1 MSNFLT
7 LPVEYSA
14 RHVHLSKKTISFLFG
29 ENYQLTVKKNLSQPG
44 HFAAEETVM
53 LLGPKNSLKLRI
65 LGPER
70 DHDQVELAKSDC
82 LFVGIDA
89 PLRLSGDVV
98 ASGAG
103 KLIGPVGE
111 FELKEGVIIA
121 KRHLHC
127 SAATAEENHLKN
139 GDSLSLELE
148 GERALRF
155 DQVIVRIHEGFEDT
169 IHLDTDEANAAGL
182 QEQGKL
188 CKVFLNQEK

>member
-1 MSNFLT
+1 MSQFLMV
-7 LPVEYSA
+7 PVEYSA
-14 RHVHLSKKTISFLFG
+14 RHIHLSKETINLLFG

-53 LLGPKNSLKLRI
+53 LVGPKNSLKLRI

-89 PLRLSGDVV
+89 PLRVSGDVV
-98 ASGAG
+98 GSAGG
-103 KLIGPVGE
+103 KLIGPAGE
-111 FELKEGVIIA
+111 VELKEGILIA
-121 KRHLHC
+121 KRHWHC
-127 SAATAEENHLKN
+127 SAGSAEKYQLKN
-139 GDSLSLELE
+139 GDKVSVAMD
-148 GERALRF
+148 GERALLF
-155 DQVIVRIHEGFEDT
+155 DEVIIRVHEGAEDN

-188 CKVFLNQEK
+188 CKVFINR

>member
-1 MSNFLT
+1 MSNFLM

-14 RHVHLSKKTISFLFG
+14 RHTHLSKEAIDVLFG
-29 ENYQLTVKKNLSQPG
+29 ENYQLAVKKELSQPG
-44 HFAAEETVM
+44 HFAAEETVT
-53 LLGPKNSLKLRI
+53 LIGPKNSLKLRI

-70 DHDQVELAKSDC
+70 DHNQVELAKSDC

-98 ASGAG
+98 GSGAG
-103 KLIGPVGE
+103 RLVGPAGE
-111 FELKEGVIIA
+111 LELKEGIIIA
-121 KRHLHC
+121 NRHFHC
-127 SAATAEENHLKN
+127 SAKTAETQNLKN
-139 GDSLSLELE
+139 GDSLSLEID
-148 GERALRF
+148 GARALRF

-188 CKVFLNQEK
+188 CKVFLNQ